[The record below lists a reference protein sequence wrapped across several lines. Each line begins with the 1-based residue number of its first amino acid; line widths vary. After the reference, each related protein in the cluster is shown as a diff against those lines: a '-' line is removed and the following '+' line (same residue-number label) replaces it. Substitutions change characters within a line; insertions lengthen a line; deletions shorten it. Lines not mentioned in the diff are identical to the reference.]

1 MNMYAIMIGMPGP
14 YELIVVFL
22 IILLVFGASRLP
34 EIGKFLGKGI
44 REFKKAT
51 KELTSDDEDKKDTE
65 EKKQ

>member
-1 MNMYAIMIGMPGP
+1 MPGP

-51 KELTSDDEDKKDTE
+51 KELTSDGEDKKDTE

>member
-1 MNMYAIMIGMPGP
+1 MPGP

-51 KELTSDDEDKKDTE
+51 KELTSDAEDKDDTE